1 MSACASLGDLAHPP
15 HPLAPWRR
23 REMLG
28 LATLYLGDCR
38 EIAPTLPRP
47 AAVISDPPY
56 GMAADTDYT
65 RFSGGSTRRGKSTRH
80 APIINDAQPFDAR
93 WMVEFDRV
101 ILWGLNHFPDSLQPG
116 AALVW
121 DKRNDGAEGTFL
133 SDAEVAWMK
142 GRRGVYVFRHVFAGS
157 ARALDAGMD
166 PYAAAVHPT
175 QKPVALMRWCIE
187 QAQVPAGGT
196 ILDPYMGSGSTGV
209 AAVQMRHPFVGIE
222 IEEQYFDV
230 ACRRIAEAQR
240 QGDLLRD
247 AVP

>member
-1 MSACASLGDLAHPP
+1 MSACVPLDDPAYPP
-15 HPLAPWRR
+15 HEPVPWKR
-23 REMLG
+23 REVIG

-38 EIAPTLPRP
+38 EIAPTLARP

-65 RFSGGSTRRGKSTRH
+65 RFSGGQTPRGVGSLH
-80 APIINDAQPFDAR
+80 APIVNDDVPFDAR
-93 WMVEFDRV
+93 WLVGFDRV
-101 ILWGLNHFPDSLQPG
+101 VLWGFNHFPECLAAG

-121 DKRNDGAEGTFL
+121 DKRNPGAEGTFL
-133 SDAEVAWMK
+133 SDCEVAWMK
-142 GRRGVYVFRHVFAGS
+142 GRRGAYIFRCVFAGS
-157 ARALDAGMD
+157 GRAVDAGVP
-166 PYAAAVHPT
+166 PYAPAVHPT

-187 QAQVPAGGT
+187 QAKVPPGGC

-222 IEEQYFDV
+222 IEPRYFDV
-230 ACRRIAEAQR
+230 ACRRIEEAQR

-247 AVP
+247 AR